1 MEGPRG
7 PLRRPARIRSRGRA
21 CGKQN
26 PRARQPEMARARER
40 WRPRSGT
47 IFARA
52 PLPRSRSRHPRGARQ
67 SRRQIRAVLRRTQR
81 AEGHFQK
88 SEESHRRR
96 PRARRRPARPDSGRR
111 RYFGPQR
118 SPRQHHTGENRKSHD
133 HRWRPFQR
141 KNKSKTRFRGW
152 PLVRDPRRSSAGKIR
167 REKIRGRRR
176 RRLQAIAASRR
187 SGPMNR
193 KILRGAAILAA
204 FAAVAPRT
212 PRAQNPG
219 TIFIQNAT
227 VLTVSHG
234 NIEHGSIL
242 IRDGKIAAVGADL
255 KAPEGAAIIDATGQ
269 YVMPGIIDCHS
280 HIAVDGSVNEAGPA
294 VSSMANIAD
303 VLNPDDIDIYR
314 DLAGGVTTANILHGS
329 ANPIGG
335 QTVVIKL
342 RWGKPA
348 SELPFQGALPG
359 IKFALGENPKH
370 SNFPTPPG
378 VTPRYPG
385 TRLGVEEVIRQA
397 FIEAREYKK
406 QWDDYNQRKAAGEQ
420 NLIPPRRNVQLDPL
434 VEVMEGKRYVHAHC
448 YRADEILMLIRVA
461 NEFGFKV
468 RTFQHVLEGYK
479 IADEIAASGAGGS
492 TFSDWW
498 AYKMEASDAIPY
510 NAALMAER
518 GVIVSVN
525 SDDAQ
530 EARQLNQEAAKTM
543 KYGGLSANDALKLI
557 TLNPAIQL
565 GIDARAGSIDVG
577 KDADLAIYN
586 HDPLSVYAVVQ
597 KTLIDGQV
605 YFDRDRDLAQRSKL
619 AAEKQSLL
627 DKEKKAAEEKKADDK
642 KSEENSEKKPS
653 QKKKPSQDASG
664 TAIDNDS

>member
-1 MEGPRG
+1 MT
-7 PLRRPARIRSRGRA
+7 RA
-21 CGKQN
+21 
-26 PRARQPEMARARER
+26 
-40 WRPRSGT
+40 
-47 IFARA
+47 I
-52 PLPRSRSRHPRGARQ
+52 L
-67 SRRQIRAVLRRTQR
+67 
-81 AEGHFQK
+81 
-88 SEESHRRR
+88 
-96 PRARRRPARPDSGRR
+96 
-111 RYFGPQR
+111 
-118 SPRQHHTGENRKSHD
+118 
-133 HRWRPFQR
+133 
-141 KNKSKTRFRGW
+141 
-152 PLVRDPRRSSAGKIR
+152 
-167 REKIRGRRR
+167 
-176 RRLQAIAASRR
+176 IAAL
-187 SGPMNR
+187 
-193 KILRGAAILAA
+193 IAAA
-204 FAAVAPRT
+204 FAPLAT
-212 PRAQNPG
+212 RAQNTS

-227 VLTVSHG
+227 ILTVTHG
-234 NIEHGSIL
+234 NIEHGAIL
-242 IRDGKIAAVGADL
+242 IRDGKIAAVGSDL
-255 KAPEGAAIIDATGQ
+255 KAPEGATVLDATGQ

-294 VSSMANIAD
+294 VSSMADIAD
-303 VLNPDDIDIYR
+303 VLNPDDINIYR
-314 DLAGGVTTANILHGS
+314 DLAGGVTAANILHGS

-335 QTVVIKL
+335 QTIVIKL

-378 VTPRYPG
+378 VQARYPA

-406 QWDDYNQRKAAGEQ
+406 QWDDYNQRTAAGEQ
-420 NLIPPRRNVQLDPL
+420 NLIPPRRDVRLDPL

-498 AYKMEASDAIPY
+498 AYKMEAYDATPY

-530 EARQLNQEAAKTM
+530 EARQLNQEAAKSM

-565 GIDARAGSIDVG
+565 GIDSRAGSIDVG

-586 HDPLSVYAVVQ
+586 HDPLSAYAVVQ

-605 YFDRDRDLAQRSKL
+605 YFDRQRDIAQRPVLEKEKL
-619 AAEKQSLL
+619 ALL
-627 DKEKKAAEEKKADDK
+627 DKEKKAAEEKK
-642 KSEENSEKKPS
+642 SEENSETKPEKKPS
-653 QKKKPSQDASG
+653 QKKKPPQDGNSIASG
-664 TAIDNDS
+664 IAGGAR